1 MSGNDS
7 NSNRNSNSNN
17 DFPSSTFSPTTPKSH
32 MNHHRQNET
41 VPSGEETEGKRFE
54 FNFSYLP
61 AAARRRRSSV
71 TSSYYYPNVMAT
83 AAYDGASIH
92 NTESPHLAREDED
105 LLSRAIADAGLHAFG
120 AIFVELWV
128 ASSDGLTV
136 TRPSGGHW
144 MNPSFMQSV
153 SCPEKAKEVNERA
166 PNCAPG
172 ESLAGTLFKESY
184 RWGGRVMGN
193 RKVYWR
199 QLKSLI
205 DDPFI
210 QHGNDKRM
218 SQIHDLGIGLV
229 ATVPFSLQGRNGIVL
244 FMSRSTACIERLR
257 APENERYLISATDLI
272 GAAFAIRIPRR
283 HCAKIR
289 SDLFRSAVEKVKR
302 ELRSKK
308 PRNVADVVLEVA
320 DRRREDRF
328 SFLERIEDDREE
340 QNTPQ
345 CAPQIAS
352 KTSFGSQMSKIP
364 DAWKRALSPCEA
376 FAQNAT
382 DAIRC
387 FASYVSTKLKKSIR
401 KYRGAGVLAPPRHS
415 LFESITIFAG
425 VFLVMLALVGFNH
438 CLGVLEPEFTYEG
451 AWYASSICIIFAL
464 TAAPVGQP
472 RQVFLAHTWCIL
484 VGFIFQQIPTG
495 GFESMFDINKIPKV
509 ERVSGLPLTWK
520 QAFSTAFG
528 ISGQAYL
535 GIIHPPASSLAFI
548 FASEPTWKF
557 KNLLPILGGD
567 VIMVIMS
574 MIILNLGEDT
584 QYPMYWI
591 GLSWKS
597 RSAQRSDERTS
608 CVKFRKLW
616 LNGKKQHPSTS
627 SLNGAVGMQNSTNS
641 LELSLDSRKWRSGDG
656 DCLLEL

>member
-1 MSGNDS
+1 MMGVKDSYGKNDIA
-7 NSNRNSNSNN
+7 
-17 DFPSSTFSPTTPKSH
+17 PSTISPTTTKSQ
-32 MNHHRQNET
+32 MNHNRQNDT
-41 VPSGEETEGKRFE
+41 VPSGEETVSKRFE
-54 FNFSYLP
+54 FNFSTLP
-61 AAARRRRSSV
+61 TASRRRRSSI
-71 TSSYYYPNVMAT
+71 TSSYYPNGVAA

-92 NTESPHLAREDED
+92 NTEYPYLAREDED
-105 LLSRAIADAGLHAFG
+105 LLSRVIADAGLHAFG
-120 AIFVELWV
+120 AVFVERWV
-128 ASSDGLTV
+128 ASSDGLTI

-153 SCPEKAKEVNERA
+153 VFPEKATEVNESA

-184 RWGGRVMGN
+184 SWGGRVTGN

-210 QHGNDKRM
+210 QHGNDDRM
-218 SQIHDLGIGLV
+218 TKIRELGIGLV
-229 ATVPFSLQGRNGIVL
+229 ATVPFTLQGRNGIVM

-283 HCAKIR
+283 NCAKIR

-308 PRNVADVVLEVA
+308 PRNFADVVLEVA
-320 DRRREDRF
+320 YRRREDRF
-328 SFLERIEDDREE
+328 SFLERIKDSGEE
-340 QNTPQ
+340 QDTPQ
-345 CAPQIAS
+345 CVPQIAS
-352 KTSFGSQMSKIP
+352 KTSFGSQSSKIP
-364 DAWKRALSPCEA
+364 DAWRRALSPCEA
-376 FAQNAT
+376 FAQNAS
-382 DAIRC
+382 DAIRF
-387 FASYVSTKLKKSIR
+387 FAHHVTVKLKNSIR

-415 LFESITIFAG
+415 LVESLTIFVG
-425 VFLVMLALVGFNH
+425 VFLVMLALVGFNQF
-438 CLGVLEPEFTYEG
+438 LGVLEPDLTYEG

-472 RQVFLAHTWCIL
+472 RQIFLAHTWCIL
-484 VGFIFQQIPTG
+484 VGFVFQQIPTG
-495 GFESMFDINKIPKV
+495 GFEKLANVSDISNV
-509 ERVSGLPLTWK
+509 ERVPGLPLTWK

-548 FASEPTWKF
+548 FASEPAWKF
-557 KNLLPILGGD
+557 KNLLPLLGGD

-584 QYPMYWI
+584 QYPMYWL

-597 RSAQRSDERTS
+597 RSVRILEKEKS
-608 CVKFRKLW
+608 CCIMFKKCWRD
-616 LNGKKQHPSTS
+616 GKQHSSSS
-627 SLNGAVGMQNSTNS
+627 SLNGGIGMQNNTHP
-641 LELSLDSRKWRSGDG
+641 LEVSLDSRKWRSDDG
-656 DCLLEL
+656 DLMSEI